1 LSSGGDFLRVKGII
15 ESVLVAIKTPLV
27 LETNPFAHPLL
38 ESGRAVELRLAG
50 ERLGY
55 LGEVSAAGLKQFELR
70 RPTTVA
76 EVRVA
81 ALEQVARLIP
91 QSAELSP
98 YPAVV
103 RDFNFVVDEAVAWGA
118 IERTLRAS
126 VGVMLEEVKYLDTYR
141 DADRLG
147 KGKKSLLFSL
157 VLRGRE
163 STLTSAEADQVSDE
177 VLDRCQKEHGAKLR
191 A

>member
-1 LSSGGDFLRVKGII
+1 M
-15 ESVLVAIKTPLV
+15 
-27 LETNPFAHPLL
+27 
-38 ESGRAVELRLAG
+38 
-50 ERLGY
+50 
-55 LGEVSAAGLKQFELR
+55 
-70 RPTTVA
+70 
-76 EVRVA
+76 
-81 ALEQVARLIP
+81 LEQV
-91 QSAELSP
+91 
-98 YPAVV
+98 
-103 RDFNFVVDEAVAWGA
+103 
-118 IERTLRAS
+118 T
-126 VGVMLEEVKYLDTYR
+126 YLDTYR